1 MKHGITICSKRQRD
15 ETKSTLRNVKVE
27 ITVILI
33 SIIGYVLVNVIPHKC
48 VYDVDWMGYFN
59 QERLNGIAAF
69 FSITVGIYVTIVTI
83 LATSR
88 IGISKEILEKNLDK
102 GLINV
107 IIFGMS
113 ENLLAVAMSIFI
125 PLNKTGAY
133 ILLVL
138 LIVSVISF
146 VKFILLLVIIFK
158 ANLNKMA
165 RDIDQEEQYSNEM
178 LGTIKE
184 IQKNLRK

>member
-1 MKHGITICSKRQRD
+1 
-15 ETKSTLRNVKVE
+15 
-27 ITVILI
+27 
-33 SIIGYVLVNVIPHKC
+33 
-48 VYDVDWMGYFN
+48 
-59 QERLNGIAAF
+59 
-69 FSITVGIYVTIVTI
+69 
-83 LATSR
+83 
-88 IGISKEILEKNLDK
+88 
-102 GLINV
+102 
-107 IIFGMS
+107 MS